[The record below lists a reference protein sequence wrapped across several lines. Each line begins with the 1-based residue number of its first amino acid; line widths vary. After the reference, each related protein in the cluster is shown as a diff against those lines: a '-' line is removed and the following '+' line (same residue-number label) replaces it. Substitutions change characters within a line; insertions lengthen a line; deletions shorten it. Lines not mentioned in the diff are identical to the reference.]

1 MSRRLAALSFC
12 FVFPIA
18 GLAANWPQ
26 WRGPAGDGTS
36 PETDLPLRWDEREN
50 IRWKCPLPD
59 AASTPAVWGDAVFAT
74 GHDGD
79 KLLAY
84 RISAAD
90 GSIVWTRQV
99 GTANPIRTRPSGT
112 KYDRGEQK
120 YNRFY
125 RVASP
130 SPVTDGERVI
140 FHFGTGDLAAFD
152 FDGRQLWSHNLQ
164 KEHGAYTIWY
174 GHANSPVVV
183 GDLVIG
189 VCMQD
194 SLLDEPGKK
203 PADSY
208 VIAHDKR
215 TGTQRWKTPRTTP
228 AIAEHCDAYTTP
240 LVHTANGKTEL
251 IVVGGEQIDA
261 YDATTGKQLW
271 YLPDFKGN
279 RTITGPTL
287 VGDILYT
294 TGGMRG
300 PLTAL
305 KLGGVGKLS
314 PESILWQQTRA
325 TPDSPSP
332 VVANGLVFWVS
343 DNGIA
348 SCADAKTGELKW
360 SGERLPGDHKASPLA
375 AAGRVYF
382 LSVGG
387 KCTVVA
393 AAPKFEKLAENP
405 IGDETIAS
413 IAAAAGRLYLR
424 GKTALYCIG
433 SK

>member
-1 MSRRLAALSFC
+1 MSRRFVALSLTLL
-12 FVFPIA
+12 FPLA
-18 GLAANWPQ
+18 TLAANWPQ

-36 PETDLPLRWDEREN
+36 PETDLPLRWSEAEN

-59 AASTPAVWGDAVFAT
+59 AASTPAVWGDAVFTT

-84 RISAAD
+84 RINAAD
-90 GSIVWTRQV
+90 GSILWTRQV
-99 GTANPIRTRPSGT
+99 GTANPIRTPPRGT
-112 KYDRGEQK
+112 QADRGSQK

-125 RVASP
+125 RVAAP
-130 SPVTDGERVI
+130 SPATDGEVVI
-140 FHFGTGDLAAFD
+140 FHFGTGDLAAYD
-152 FDGRQLWSHNLQ
+152 FDGRQHWSHNLQ
-164 KEHGAYTIWY
+164 KEHGQYTIWY
-174 GHANSPVVV
+174 GHANSPVIV
-183 GDLVIG
+183 GDVVIS

-194 SLLDEPGKK
+194 SLLDVPDKK
-203 PADSY
+203 RAESY
-208 VIAHDKR
+208 VIAHDKK
-215 TGTQRWKTPRTTP
+215 TGAERWKTPRMTGAT
-228 AIAEHCDAYTTP
+228 AEHCDAYTTP
-240 LVHTANGKTEL
+240 LFHVANGKTEV

-261 YDATTGKQLW
+261 YDPTTGKQLW

-279 RTITGPTL
+279 RTITGPTIASD
-287 VGDILYT
+287 VLYT

-305 KLGGVGKLS
+305 KLGGAGKLS

-332 VVANGLVFWVS
+332 VVTNGLVFWVS

-360 SGERLPGDHKASPLA
+360 SGERLPGEHKASPLA

-387 KCTVVA
+387 KCTVVKTA
-393 AAPKFEKLAENP
+393 AKFEKLAENP
-405 IGDETIAS
+405 IGDETIGS
-413 IAAAAGRLYLR
+413 IAAAAGRLYIR
-424 GKTALYCIG
+424 GKTALYCVG
-433 SK
+433 N